1 MASLA
6 ASSALLSAGASSS
19 SLPSAGRGRRGLAG
33 PSTSAADLTYREASS
48 FVPAK
53 IQSATPLPHV
63 TLIKVPPF
71 VAAAWRAA
79 EKQSV
84 VGVTYTDPK
93 TKKKCIFGVADP
105 RGSGAGG
112 DGGKDAD
119 SERDAEKN
127 ERQTASARAPAP
139 VCQLQ
144 CASVKPNKLHV
155 LQQQSGT
162 FPAAADVLCVVEESS
177 NFVPLLDRTYHSF
190 LRRRHESIDV
200 FKSRGTIEET
210 RRDTGL
216 DSTATLFHFHTP
228 KPAASSV
235 GGVGEEDDEFAMLGG
250 RRGGMSAAEAARTRT
265 VKQKKAVVTIDE
277 DSLKLRLF
285 SIFEAA
291 GANGLQLKQIAMQTG
306 QPLSFVRQVVE
317 EIAEPRKRASDRKTV
332 FFLKDQYNPYASLA
346 GEEPLAKKPKVI

>member
-1 MASLA
+1 MASA
-6 ASSALLSAGASSS
+6 ASLSLQGGGSSS
-19 SLPSAGRGRRGLAG
+19 SSAGPAGGSAGRAGRGRTG
-33 PSTSAADLTYREASS
+33 PQQNAVDLSYREAAS
-48 FVPAK
+48 FLPAK

-79 EKQSV
+79 EKQTV
-84 VGVTYTDPK
+84 VGVTYADPK
-93 TKKKCIFGVADP
+93 TKNKCIFGVAEQ
-105 RGSGAGG
+105 R
-112 DGGKDAD
+112 
-119 SERDAEKN
+119 SEVGRESEKG
-127 ERQTASARAPAP
+127 EAQKGQEALGQKTRAPAP
-139 VCQLQ
+139 TCHLQ

-155 LQQQSGT
+155 LQQQSGAS
-162 FPAAADVLCVVEESS
+162 FPAATDVLCVVEESS
-177 NFVPLLDRTYHSF
+177 NFVPLLDQTYHTF
-190 LRRRHESIDV
+190 LRRRHENTDV
-200 FKSRGTIEET
+200 FKTRGTIEET
-210 RRDTGL
+210 RRDTGF

-228 KPAASSV
+228 KPAAASSA
-235 GGVGEEDDEFAMLGG
+235 GVAEEEDEFSMLGG

-265 VKQKKAVVTIDE
+265 AKQKKAVVTIDE

-332 FFLKDQYNPYASLA
+332 FFLKDQYNPYASLT
-346 GEEPLAKKPKVI
+346 GEEPLAKKPKLT